1 MINLYINEIKLQ
13 SSRKQT
19 KRVVMCDKIIV
30 LTSVKKSLIISL
42 ATNAYLALQTT
53 TTLLLNIYRTSARMQ
68 RIYIRQQSRV
78 NAESIRRVAF
88 SLDWHINRKE
98 ICDQITLKTYL
109 GDPLDLQTT
118 DLTSLVAIEHRFH
131 FWQHRDCRI
140 TTMCNRYAARMAPL
154 HGRIIL
160 KW

>member
-1 MINLYINEIKLQ
+1 
-13 SSRKQT
+13 
-19 KRVVMCDKIIV
+19 MCDKIIV

-78 NAESIRRVAF
+78 NAESIRRVGF

-131 FWQHRDCRI
+131 F
-140 TTMCNRYAARMAPL
+140 
-154 HGRIIL
+154 
-160 KW
+160 